1 MNLPDGYLFL
11 NNKYQITRTIGQG
24 GFGIT
29 YKGIWHTE
37 VKGSLGAIKTEVPV
51 CIKEYFFKD
60 YCYRDADDSSVKVH
74 SQTGNLLFNKFKEK
88 LIKEAKILS
97 DVHHPHIVN
106 VLEVFE
112 ENNTAYIAME
122 YIDGNSLK
130 NRLDKNGFFSES
142 EALFY
147 IRQIGEA
154 LDFVHAKNILHLDV
168 KPSNILIDANGDA
181 RLIDF
186 GVSRRFDVGEED
198 TSTTLLTLSKGF
210 ASIEQYDNEG
220 IQNFSP
226 CPDIYSLGATC
237 YNLLTGK
244 IPTESILRVTRAL
257 IQPSDWNKQISAQTE
272 AVILKAMAITP
283 EDRYQSVK
291 EMLADLDF
299 SKVHR
304 PDDYYQ
310 KIQIQSEKPVEDEQ
324 TVLLNKTTRL
334 LDIPENSDDETVY
347 TPVSPKPE
355 DQSESDIKPRAKRI
369 LFWSVSLFPVV
380 CILLIAFYFIRQWQ
394 DVETLAPL
402 ILNESSEME
411 PTVSAENVMPSFL
424 SSEVKQDLKELQATA
439 KKEVTED
446 KPSSADTD
454 KETIVETLKANVE
467 NALNIT
473 TDSENEEKEIDYNA
487 LVEKGKNRLN
497 AGDFAQAR
505 KDFVEAKELRL
516 TEEIVRLL
524 ISCDEKETLQRI
536 VEKKKLYEEKR
547 TFGKFTIVRK
557 IDTGRYG
564 AIDVNGD
571 EKIPCKYL
579 NVGIT
584 NSGRAFEREDG
595 LFDIYNDEGVLTN
608 KGSTYY

>member
-1 MNLPDGYLFL
+1 MNLPDGYVFL
-11 NNKYQITRTIGQG
+11 NDKYQITRTIGQG

-29 YKGIWHTE
+29 YKGIWNTE
-37 VKGSLGAIKTEVPV
+37 VKGPLGAVKTEVPV

-60 YCYRDADDSSVKVH
+60 YCYRDADGSAVKVH
-74 SQTGNLLFNKFKEK
+74 SQTGSLLFNKFKEK

-122 YIDGNSLK
+122 YIDGHSLK
-130 NRLDKNGFFSES
+130 NRLDKNGFLSES

-244 IPTESILRVTRAL
+244 IPTESILRVTRTL
-257 IQPSDWNKQISAQTE
+257 ISPSEWNKQISVQTE
-272 AVILKAMAITP
+272 TVILKAMEITP
-283 EDRYQSVK
+283 EKRYQSVK
-291 EMLADLDF
+291 DMLADLDF
-299 SKVHR
+299 SNVHK
-304 PDDYYQ
+304 PDDYQ
-310 KIQIQSEKPVEDEQ
+310 KIQTPPELPIGDEQ
-324 TVLLNKTTRL
+324 TVLLNTTTPL
-334 LDIPENSDDETVY
+334 SDISDNSGDETIY
-347 TPVSPKPE
+347 KPLPSASEEQPVPG
-355 DQSESDIKPRAKRI
+355 IKPRVKRI
-369 LFWSVSLFPVV
+369 IFWSVSILPVV
-380 CILLIAFYFIRQWQ
+380 CILLIAVYFIRKWQ

-402 ILNESSEME
+402 ILNESSAIKS
-411 PTVSAENVMPSFL
+411 TVSTEDIMPSSL
-424 SSEVKQDLKELQATA
+424 SSEVKQDLKTIQATA
-439 KKEVTED
+439 EKELTVDETSSSRTEAE
-446 KPSSADTD
+446 PMVQAL
-454 KETIVETLKANVE
+454 KENVE
-467 NALNIT
+467 KALDIT
-473 TDSENEEKEIDYNA
+473 SDPENVEKNMDYDA
-487 LVEKGKNRLN
+487 LVEAGKASLS
-497 AGDFAQAR
+497 AKDFTQAR

-524 ISCDEKETLQRI
+524 ITCDEKEALQRI

-547 TFGKFTIVRK
+547 ALGKFTIVRK
-557 IDTGRYG
+557 IETGRYG

-579 NVGIT
+579 NVGIA
-584 NSGRAFEREDG
+584 NNGRAFEREDG